1 MSLAVPSKCSKCSW
15 SQSTQRIQ
23 IPRCTVR
30 LGADLGTQRSW
41 LTALAGAVLL
51 HRVQRRA
58 KVAKAQRGHA
68 QTING
73 LHRLNESWQLGGWKL
88 RGRVVL
94 APMEQVTDCAF
105 RRLCFELGASF
116 TWTEMV
122 RAASLLKRNN
132 STTSRIDTLD
142 PSTPTGVQ
150 LMVSS
155 ASELKKT
162 LQLLEERAQSDKVFW
177 ARGIHGIDLNFGC
190 PSPHIINDGLGPA
203 MLSRPQI
210 LRQLFDTLAEWRA
223 KQSVLPVGAIGAKMR
238 LGLNEDEEEREVY
251 LRAIQSAK
259 GRLDYVCLHPRH
271 ARDESKIPA
280 RWEHIRKAKEVAGHR
295 LAIIGNGDVFS
306 RKDAARMIRETGCD
320 AVMIA
325 RGATKTVGAIF
336 DPSWDDSDV
345 AVVERVAEIESRLNE
360 LSTKFGDRDRP
371 RLAEYHRESFRRVR
385 ARGSRQALRSL
396 WEEIN
401 WFLLREHRTLDK
413 DFDKPL
419 TEKER
424 SEFIASVFDED
435 VCIQVYSLSPE
446 LDYEYQGHQGVR
458 DIIGF
463 LAQLAQSKQDVHM
476 PSEEAEENPMQL
488 VIGFANSCNLMI
500 LCTERNQIRRL
511 NIWCASCP
519 FPLPS
524 GEELVKPV
532 ELAASCSI
540 AACLIFE
547 IIVIGRPTSL

>member
-1 MSLAVPSKCSKCSW
+1 MS
-15 SQSTQRIQ
+15 I
-23 IPRCTVR
+23 
-30 LGADLGTQRSW
+30 
-41 LTALAGAVLL
+41 
-51 HRVQRRA
+51 
-58 KVAKAQRGHA
+58 
-68 QTING
+68 
-73 LHRLNESWQLGGWKL
+73 LNEAWQLGGWKL

-142 PSTPTGVQ
+142 PSTPTAVQ

-155 ASELKKT
+155 PSELRRA
-162 LQLLEERAQSDKVFW
+162 LQLLEERAQSDKLFW

-203 MLSRPQI
+203 MLSRPQV
-210 LRQLFDTLAEWRA
+210 LRQLFDTLADWRA
-223 KQSVLPVGAIGAKMR
+223 KQKVLPIGAIGAKMR

-306 RKDAARMIRETGCD
+306 RRDAARMIRETGCD
-320 AVMIA
+320 AVMVA

-336 DPSWDDSDV
+336 DPSWDDTDLTV
-345 AVVERVAEIESRLNE
+345 QRAEEIEGRLND
-360 LSTKFGDRDRP
+360 LSEKFGVRP
-371 RLAEYHRESFRRVR
+371 KIADYHKESFRRVR
-385 ARGSRQALRSL
+385 ARGSRQAVRLL
-396 WEEIN
+396 WEEMN
-401 WFLLREHRTLDK
+401 WFLIREHRTLEK

-419 TEKER
+419 TDQER
-424 SEFIASVFDED
+424 SECIMRFFDEK
-435 VCIQVYSLSPE
+435 VCIQLCSLSPE
-446 LDYEYQGHQGVR
+446 MEHEYRGHQGVQE
-458 DIIGF
+458 ILPF
-463 LAQLAQSKQDVHM
+463 LAQLAQGKQDVHM
-476 PSEEAEENPMQL
+476 PCEEAEANPMQL
-488 VIGFANSCNLMI
+488 VVGLANGCNVMI

-511 NIWCASCP
+511 NIWCSSCP
-519 FPLPS
+519 FPLQVPT
-524 GEELVKPV
+524 GEILQSM
-532 ELAASCSI
+532 ELAA
-540 AACLIFE
+540 
-547 IIVIGRPTSL
+547 GD